1 MGSEGVSA
9 VASRDDDLIDTAV
22 FYLGVVLAILG
33 IASAGCAILKAILF
47 K

>member
-9 VASRDDDLIDTAV
+9 VASRDNDLIDAAV
-22 FYLGVVLAILG
+22 FYLGVVLAIIG
-33 IASAGCAILKAILF
+33 IASAGCAILKAMLF